1 MDSLLSRIRA
11 SFADA
16 SPRRQLAGVAVL
28 VAIVAS
34 LIAAGYFALRPHY
47 QVLFRDLKPQDAAT
61 IVAELER
68 QKVPFRVDESSS
80 AVLVPAA
87 DAQVMRLKLMSS
99 DMRLQGAVGFELFNN
114 SDLGITDFAQKVN
127 YQRALQGELARTIM
141 SLDEIELARVHL
153 AFPDSSIFRR
163 VDDRPKASVAL
174 FMRSGHTLGPDTVR
188 GIQRLVAA
196 AVPQLSVAD
205 VTVLDQRGESATAR
219 DVPVD
224 DPHYALK
231 HALEREYERK
241 IDAQIAPLL
250 GARHATVSVDATLN
264 FDQVRITN
272 ESDLNRPI
280 AGAGGTGS
288 TGIPLPPVSAA
299 AKGFG
304 APPSLPPLP
313 ATTSADGTRTERKL
327 EQIVS
332 APGSL
337 KHLSVGV
344 VIDGALPEDTLTQ
357 LKSVAAAAV
366 GANESRGDT
375 IAIFARTQ
383 PADSSATGIASP
395 LPVDG
400 TGLTAAASNRTGDAH
415 ADPTLAQP
423 DGVQRLWTRLGL
435 PGPLAVYATA
445 LALMIGSALLWR
457 ALAGGRRSTG
467 QHAMTSTERAEYVT
481 RLRVLLSESRQHHE
495 G

>member
-1 MDSLLSRIRA
+1 MESLLSRIRA

-28 VAIVAS
+28 VAIIAS
-34 LIAAGYFALRPHY
+34 LIAVGYVALRPRY

-163 VDDRPKASVAL
+163 ADDRPKASVAL
-174 FMRSGHTLGPDTVR
+174 FMRNGHTLGPDTVR

-196 AVPQLSVAD
+196 AVPQLSAAD
-205 VTVLDQRGESATAR
+205 VTVVDQRGEPAAGR

-241 IDAQIAPLL
+241 IGVQIAPLL
-250 GARHATVSVDATLN
+250 GSRHATVSVDATLN
-264 FDQVRITN
+264 FDQIRVTN

-280 AGAGGTGS
+280 AGAGGTG
-288 TGIPLPPVSAA
+288 IPLPPSSTT

-304 APPSLPPLP
+304 SPPGLPPLP
-313 ATTSADGTRTERKL
+313 AAPSSDGTRTERKL

-344 VIDGALPEDTLTQ
+344 VIDGTVPDDMLAQ

-366 GANESRGDT
+366 GADTSRGDT
-375 IAIFARTQ
+375 VVIFARSQ
-383 PADSSATGIASP
+383 PADGSATGIASP
-395 LPVDG
+395 LPVEG
-400 TGLTAAASNRTGDAH
+400 AGPTVTASNNTGDSH
-415 ADPTLAQP
+415 ADRTPVQP
-423 DGVQRLWTRLGL
+423 DDVRRIWTRLGL
-435 PGPLAVYATA
+435 PGPFIAYATVLVL
-445 LALMIGSALLWR
+445 LAGSVLLWR
-457 ALAGGRRSTG
+457 PLAGRRRPVG
-467 QHAMTSTERAEYVT
+467 AHAMTSTERAEYVT

>member
-1 MDSLLSRIRA
+1 MESLLSRIRA
-11 SFADA
+11 SFSDA

-34 LIAAGYFALRPHY
+34 LIAAGYFALRPRY

-61 IVAELER
+61 IVTELER
-68 QKVPFRVDESSS
+68 HKVPFQVDESSS

-163 VDDRPKASVAL
+163 ADDRPKASVAL

-196 AVPQLSVAD
+196 AVPQLSAAD
-205 VTVLDQRGESATAR
+205 VTVLDQRGESAAGR

-241 IDAQIAPLL
+241 IGVQIAPLL

-264 FDQVRITN
+264 FDQVRVTN
-272 ESDLNRPI
+272 EFDLNRSL
-280 AGAGGTGS
+280 ASTGS
-288 TGIPLPPVSAA
+288 TGIPLPPASMN
-299 AKGFG
+299 AKGIG
-304 APPSLPPLP
+304 APGLPPLP
-313 ATTSADGTRTERKL
+313 STPSSDGTRTERKL

-344 VIDGALPEDTLTQ
+344 VIDGTLPEETLAQ
-357 LKSVAAAAV
+357 LKSVTAAAV
-366 GANESRGDT
+366 GADGARGDT
-375 IAIFARTQ
+375 VVIFARTQ
-383 PADSSATGIASP
+383 PADGLATGIASP
-395 LPVDG
+395 LPLGGDG
-400 TGLTAAASNRTGDAH
+400 PTMPASNPAGDLLADHTAAQPDDIRH
-415 ADPTLAQP
+415 TLAQ
-423 DGVQRLWTRLGL
+423 LGL
-435 PGPLAVYATA
+435 PGPVAAYATV
-445 LALMIGSALLWR
+445 LALLIGSALLWR
-457 ALAGGRRSTG
+457 VLAGGKRPAG

-481 RLRVLLSESRQHHE
+481 RLRALLSESRQHHE

>member
-1 MDSLLSRIRA
+1 MESLLTRIRA

-16 SPRRQLAGVAVL
+16 SPRRQLISVAVL
-28 VAIVAS
+28 VALVAS
-34 LIAAGYFALRPHY
+34 LITAGYFALRPRY

-87 DAQVMRLKLMSS
+87 DAQVMRLRLMSS

-163 VDDRPKASVAL
+163 ADDRPKASVAL
-174 FMRSGHTLGPDTVR
+174 FMRSGHTLGSDTVR

-196 AVPQLSVAD
+196 AVPQLSAAD
-205 VTVLDQRGESATAR
+205 VTVLDQRGESASGR

-241 IDAQIAPLL
+241 IGVQIAPLL

-264 FDQVRITN
+264 FDQVRVTN

-280 AGAGGTGS
+280 ASAGS
-288 TGIPLPPVSAA
+288 TGIPLPPSSVNAKGIGVSA
-299 AKGFG
+299 
-304 APPSLPPLP
+304 LPPLP
-313 ATTSADGTRTERKL
+313 STSSSDGTRTERKL

-344 VIDGALPEDTLTQ
+344 VIDGTLPEETLTQ
-357 LKSVAAAAV
+357 LKSVTAAAV
-366 GANESRGDT
+366 GADGSRGDT
-375 IAIFARTQ
+375 VVIFARSQ
-383 PADSSATGIASP
+383 AADGSATGIASP
-395 LPVDG
+395 PAVDG
-400 TGLTAAASNRTGDAH
+400 GAPTMPAPNPVGDLLADHTAVRPGGIRQVWA
-415 ADPTLAQP
+415 
-423 DGVQRLWTRLGL
+423 RLGL
-435 PGPLAVYATA
+435 PGPVAASATV
-445 LALMIGSALLWR
+445 LVLLIGSALLWR
-457 ALAGGRRSTG
+457 ALAGGRRPAG

>member
-1 MDSLLSRIRA
+1 MESLLSRIRA
-11 SFADA
+11 SFSDA

-34 LIAAGYFALRPHY
+34 LIAAGYFALRPRY

-61 IVAELER
+61 IVTELER
-68 QKVPFRVDESSS
+68 HKVPFQVDESSS

-163 VDDRPKASVAL
+163 ADDRPKASVAL

-196 AVPQLSVAD
+196 AVPQLSAAD
-205 VTVLDQRGESATAR
+205 VTVLDQRGESAAGR

-241 IDAQIAPLL
+241 IGVQIAPLL

-264 FDQVRITN
+264 FDQVRVTN
-272 ESDLNRPI
+272 EFDLNRSL
-280 AGAGGTGS
+280 ASTGS
-288 TGIPLPPVSAA
+288 TGIPLPPASMN
-299 AKGFG
+299 AKGIG
-304 APPSLPPLP
+304 APGLPPLP
-313 ATTSADGTRTERKL
+313 STPSSDGTRTERKL

-344 VIDGALPEDTLTQ
+344 VIDGTLPEETLAQ
-357 LKSVAAAAV
+357 LKSVTAAAV
-366 GANESRGDT
+366 GADGARGDT
-375 IAIFARTQ
+375 VVIFARTQ
-383 PADSSATGIASP
+383 PADGLATGIASP
-395 LPVDG
+395 LPLGGDG
-400 TGLTAAASNRTGDAH
+400 PTMPASNPAGDLLADHTAAQPDDIRH
-415 ADPTLAQP
+415 TLAQ
-423 DGVQRLWTRLGL
+423 LGL
-435 PGPLAVYATA
+435 PGPVAAYATV
-445 LALMIGSALLWR
+445 LALLIGSALLWR
-457 ALAGGRRSTG
+457 VLAGGKRPAS

-481 RLRVLLSESRQHHE
+481 RLRALLSESRQHHE

>member
-1 MDSLLSRIRA
+1 M
-11 SFADA
+11 
-16 SPRRQLAGVAVL
+16 AVL

-34 LIAAGYFALRPHY
+34 LIAAGYFALRPRY

-61 IVAELER
+61 IVTELER
-68 QKVPFRVDESSS
+68 HKVPFQVDESSS

-163 VDDRPKASVAL
+163 ADDRPKASVAL

-196 AVPQLSVAD
+196 AVPQLSAAD
-205 VTVLDQRGESATAR
+205 VTVLDQRGESAAGR

-241 IDAQIAPLL
+241 IGVQIAPLL

-264 FDQVRITN
+264 FDQVRVTN
-272 ESDLNRPI
+272 EFDLNRSL
-280 AGAGGTGS
+280 ASTGS
-288 TGIPLPPVSAA
+288 TGIPLPPASMN
-299 AKGFG
+299 AKGIG
-304 APPSLPPLP
+304 APGLPPLP
-313 ATTSADGTRTERKL
+313 STPSSDGTRTERKL

-344 VIDGALPEDTLTQ
+344 VIDGTLPEETLAQ
-357 LKSVAAAAV
+357 LKSVTAAAV
-366 GANESRGDT
+366 GADGARGDT
-375 IAIFARTQ
+375 VVIFARTQ
-383 PADSSATGIASP
+383 PADGLATGIASP
-395 LPVDG
+395 LPLGGDG
-400 TGLTAAASNRTGDAH
+400 PTMPASNPAGDLLADHTAAQPDDIRH
-415 ADPTLAQP
+415 TLAQ
-423 DGVQRLWTRLGL
+423 LGL
-435 PGPLAVYATA
+435 PGPVAAYATV
-445 LALMIGSALLWR
+445 LALLIGSALLWR
-457 ALAGGRRSTG
+457 VLAGGKRPAS

-481 RLRVLLSESRQHHE
+481 RLRALLSESRQHHE

>member
-1 MDSLLSRIRA
+1 MESLLSRIRA

-163 VDDRPKASVAL
+163 ADDRPKASVAL

-196 AVPQLSVAD
+196 AVPQLSAAD
-205 VTVLDQRGESATAR
+205 VTVLDQRGEPATAR

-250 GARHATVSVDATLN
+250 GSRHATVSVDATLN
-264 FDQVRITN
+264 FDQVRVTN

-280 AGAGGTGS
+280 AGAGGTG
-288 TGIPLPPVSAA
+288 IPLPPLSTT

-304 APPSLPPLP
+304 SPPGLPPLP
-313 ATTSADGTRTERKL
+313 AVPSSDGTRTERKL

-375 IAIFARTQ
+375 VVIFARTQ

-400 TGLTAAASNRTGDAH
+400 TGPAAAASNRTGDAH

-435 PGPLAVYATA
+435 PGPLAIYATA
-445 LALMIGSALLWR
+445 LALMIGSVLLWR
-457 ALAGGRRSTG
+457 VLAGGRRSAG

>member
-1 MDSLLSRIRA
+1 M
-11 SFADA
+11 
-16 SPRRQLAGVAVL
+16 AGVAVL

-34 LIAAGYFALRPHY
+34 LIAAGYFALRPRY

-61 IVAELER
+61 IVTELER
-68 QKVPFRVDESSS
+68 HKVPFQVDESSS

-163 VDDRPKASVAL
+163 ADDRPKASVAL

-196 AVPQLSVAD
+196 AVPQLSAAD
-205 VTVLDQRGESATAR
+205 VTVLDQRGESAAGR

-241 IDAQIAPLL
+241 IGVQIAPLL

-264 FDQVRITN
+264 FDQVRVTN
-272 ESDLNRPI
+272 EFDLNRSL
-280 AGAGGTGS
+280 ASTGS
-288 TGIPLPPVSAA
+288 TGIPLPPASMN
-299 AKGFG
+299 AKGIG
-304 APPSLPPLP
+304 APGLPPLP
-313 ATTSADGTRTERKL
+313 STPSSDGTRTERKL

-344 VIDGALPEDTLTQ
+344 VIDGTLPEETLAQ
-357 LKSVAAAAV
+357 LKSVTAAAV
-366 GANESRGDT
+366 GADGARGDT
-375 IAIFARTQ
+375 VVIFARTQ
-383 PADSSATGIASP
+383 PADGLATGIASP
-395 LPVDG
+395 LPLGGDG
-400 TGLTAAASNRTGDAH
+400 PTMPASNPAGDLLADHTAAQPDDIRH
-415 ADPTLAQP
+415 TLAQ
-423 DGVQRLWTRLGL
+423 LGL
-435 PGPLAVYATA
+435 PGPVAAYATV
-445 LALMIGSALLWR
+445 LALLIGSALLWR
-457 ALAGGRRSTG
+457 VLAGGKRPAS

-481 RLRVLLSESRQHHE
+481 RLRALLSESRQHHE

>member
-1 MDSLLSRIRA
+1 MESLLTRIRA

-16 SPRRQLAGVAVL
+16 SPRRQLAGVAIL

-34 LIAAGYFALRPHY
+34 LIAAGYFALRPRY

-127 YQRALQGELARTIM
+127 YQGALQGELARTIM

-163 VDDRPKASVAL
+163 ADDRPKASVAL

-196 AVPQLSVAD
+196 AVPQLSAAD
-205 VTVLDQRGESATAR
+205 VTVLDQRGESAAGR

-241 IDAQIAPLL
+241 IGVQIAPLL
-250 GARHATVSVDATLN
+250 GARHATVSVDAMLN

-280 AGAGGTGS
+280 ASAGS
-288 TGIPLPPVSAA
+288 TGTPLPPSSTNG
-299 AKGFG
+299 KGIG
-304 APPSLPPLP
+304 APGLPPLP
-313 ATTSADGTRTERKL
+313 STPSSDGTRSERKL
-327 EQIVS
+327 EQVVS

-344 VIDGALPEDTLTQ
+344 VIDGTLPEETLAQ
-357 LKSVAAAAV
+357 LKSVTAAAV
-366 GANESRGDT
+366 GADGARGDT
-375 IAIFARTQ
+375 VAIFARTQ
-383 PADSSATGIASP
+383 PADGSATGIASP

-400 TGLTAAASNRTGDAH
+400 ADRTVPASNLADDPRTE
-415 ADPTLAQP
+415 PVSAQP
-423 DGVQRLWTRLGL
+423 DGTQRILKRLGL
-435 PGPLAVYATA
+435 PGPVVAYATV
-445 LALMIGSALLWR
+445 LALLIGSALLWR
-457 ALAGGRRSTG
+457 ALATSRRSTG
-467 QHAMTSTERAEYVT
+467 LHAMTSTERAEYVT
-481 RLRVLLSESRQHHE
+481 RLRALLSESRQHHE

>member
-1 MDSLLSRIRA
+1 MESLLSRIRA

-28 VAIVAS
+28 VALVAS
-34 LIAAGYFALRPHY
+34 LIAAGYFALRPRY

-163 VDDRPKASVAL
+163 ADDRPKASVAL
-174 FMRSGHTLGPDTVR
+174 FMRSGHALGPDTVR

-196 AVPQLSVAD
+196 AVPQLSAAD
-205 VTVLDQRGESATAR
+205 VTVVDQRGEPAAGR

-241 IDAQIAPLL
+241 IGTQIAPLL
-250 GARHATVSVDATLN
+250 GARHATISVDATLN

-280 AGAGGTGS
+280 AGSGS
-288 TGIPLPPVSAA
+288 AGIPLPPSST
-299 AKGFG
+299 AKGFS
-304 APPSLPPLP
+304 APPGLPPLP
-313 ATTSADGTRTERKL
+313 ATLSADGTRMERKL

-344 VIDGALPEDTLTQ
+344 VIDGTLPEETLAQ
-357 LKSVAAAAV
+357 LKSVTAAAV
-366 GANESRGDT
+366 GADGSRGDT
-375 IAIFARTQ
+375 VVIFARAQ
-383 PADSSATGIASP
+383 PANGSATGIASP

-400 TGLTAAASNRTGDAH
+400 TAPMMPASNAAGDLPADH
-415 ADPTLAQP
+415 AAAQP
-423 DGVQRLWTRLGL
+423 DAIQRTWARLGL
-435 PGPLAVYATA
+435 PGPVAAYATV
-445 LALMIGSALLWR
+445 LALMIGSVLLWR
-457 ALAGGRRSTG
+457 VLAGGRRSVSP
-467 QHAMTSTERAEYVT
+467 HAMTSTERAEYVT

>member
-1 MDSLLSRIRA
+1 MESLLSRIRA
-11 SFADA
+11 SLADA
-16 SPRRQLAGVAVL
+16 SPRRQLAAVAVL

-68 QKVPFRVDESSS
+68 QKVPFRVGESSS

-163 VDDRPKASVAL
+163 ADDRPKASVAL

-196 AVPQLSVAD
+196 AVPQLSAAD
-205 VTVLDQRGESATAR
+205 VTVLDQRGEPATAR

-250 GARHATVSVDATLN
+250 GSRHATVSVDATLN

-280 AGAGGTGS
+280 TGAGS
-288 TGIPLPPVSAA
+288 TGIPLPPLSTT
-299 AKGFG
+299 AKSFSS
-304 APPSLPPLP
+304 PPGLPPLP
-313 ATTSADGTRTERKL
+313 AAPSADGTRTERKL

-357 LKSVAAAAV
+357 LKSVVAAAV

-375 IAIFARTQ
+375 VVIFARTQ
-383 PADSSATGIASP
+383 PADNSATGIASP

-400 TGLTAAASNRTGDAH
+400 AGPTAAASNYAGDMH
-415 ADPTLAQP
+415 ADPTHAQP

-435 PGPLAVYATA
+435 PGPLAAYATA

-457 ALAGGRRSTG
+457 ALAGGRRSAG
-467 QHAMTSTERAEYVT
+467 PHAMTSTERAEYVT

>member
-1 MDSLLSRIRA
+1 MESLLSRIRA
-11 SFADA
+11 SFSDA
-16 SPRRQLAGVAVL
+16 LPRRQLAGVAVL
-28 VAIVAS
+28 VVIVAS
-34 LIAAGYFALRPHY
+34 LIAAGYFALRPRY

-68 QKVPFRVDESSS
+68 QKVPFQVDESSS

-163 VDDRPKASVAL
+163 ADDRPKASVAL
-174 FMRSGHTLGPDTVR
+174 FMRSGHTLGPDTVH

-196 AVPQLSVAD
+196 AVPQLSAAD
-205 VTVLDQRGESATAR
+205 VTVLDQRGESAAGR

-241 IDAQIAPLL
+241 IDVQIAPLL

-272 ESDLNRPI
+272 ESDLNRSL
-280 AGAGGTGS
+280 ASAGS
-288 TGIPLPPVSAA
+288 TGIPLPPASMN
-299 AKGFG
+299 AKGIG
-304 APPSLPPLP
+304 APGLPPLP
-313 ATTSADGTRTERKL
+313 STPSSDGTRTERKL

-344 VIDGALPEDTLTQ
+344 VIDGTLPEETLAQ
-357 LKSVAAAAV
+357 LKSVTAAAV
-366 GANESRGDT
+366 GADRARGDT
-375 IAIFARTQ
+375 VVIFARTQ
-383 PADSSATGIASP
+383 PTDGSTGIATP
-395 LPVDG
+395 VPVDG
-400 TGLTAAASNRTGDAH
+400 ADRAVPASNLATDRRIPA
-415 ADPTLAQP
+415 PAQP
-423 DGVQRLWTRLGL
+423 SGMQRTWTRLGL
-435 PGPLAVYATA
+435 PGPIVAYATVVA
-445 LALMIGSALLWR
+445 LLIGIALLWR
-457 ALAGGRRSTG
+457 LLAGGRRPTG
-467 QHAMTSTERAEYVT
+467 LHAMTSTERDEYVT

>member
-1 MDSLLSRIRA
+1 MESLLTRIRA

-16 SPRRQLAGVAVL
+16 SPRRQLISVAVL
-28 VAIVAS
+28 VALVAS
-34 LIAAGYFALRPHY
+34 LIAAGYFALRPRY

-68 QKVPFRVDESSS
+68 QKIPFRVDESSS

-163 VDDRPKASVAL
+163 ADDRPKASVAL

-196 AVPQLSVAD
+196 AVPQLSAAD
-205 VTVLDQRGESATAR
+205 VTVLDQRGESAAGR

-241 IDAQIAPLL
+241 IGAQIAPLL
-250 GARHATVSVDATLN
+250 GARHATVSVDAMLN
-264 FDQVRITN
+264 FDQVRVTN

-280 AGAGGTGS
+280 ASAGS
-288 TGIPLPPVSAA
+288 TGIPLPPASMNARSVGSP
-299 AKGFG
+299 G
-304 APPSLPPLP
+304 LPPLP
-313 ATTSADGTRTERKL
+313 STPSSDGMRTERKL

-344 VIDGALPEDTLTQ
+344 VIDGTLPEETLAQ
-357 LKSVAAAAV
+357 LKSVTAAAV
-366 GANESRGDT
+366 GADGSRGDT
-375 IAIFARTQ
+375 VVIFARSQ
-383 PADSSATGIASP
+383 PADGSATGIASP
-395 LPVDG
+395 LAVDG
-400 TGLTAAASNRTGDAH
+400 VGPTMPASNPAGDLL
-415 ADPTLAQP
+415 ADHTAAQP
-423 DGVQRLWTRLGL
+423 DGIRHAWARLGL
-435 PGPLAVYATA
+435 PGPVAAYATV
-445 LALMIGSALLWR
+445 LALLIGSALLWR
-457 ALAGGRRSTG
+457 VLAGGKRPAG
-467 QHAMTSTERAEYVT
+467 PHAMTSTERAEYVT

>member
-1 MDSLLSRIRA
+1 MESLLSRIRA
-11 SFADA
+11 SFSDA

-34 LIAAGYFALRPHY
+34 LIAAGYFALRPRY

-61 IVAELER
+61 IVTELER
-68 QKVPFRVDESSS
+68 QKVPFQVDESSS

-163 VDDRPKASVAL
+163 ADDRPKASVAL

-196 AVPQLSVAD
+196 AVPQLSAAD
-205 VTVLDQRGESATAR
+205 VTVLDQHGESAAGR

-241 IDAQIAPLL
+241 IGVQIAPLL

-264 FDQVRITN
+264 FDQVRVTN
-272 ESDLNRPI
+272 ESDLNRSL
-280 AGAGGTGS
+280 ASAGS
-288 TGIPLPPVSAA
+288 TGIPLPPASMN
-299 AKGFG
+299 AKGIG
-304 APPSLPPLP
+304 APGLPPLP
-313 ATTSADGTRTERKL
+313 STPLSDGTRTERKL

-344 VIDGALPEDTLTQ
+344 VIDGTLPEETLAQ
-357 LKSVAAAAV
+357 LKSVTAAAV
-366 GANESRGDT
+366 GADGARGDT
-375 IAIFARTQ
+375 VLIFARTQ
-383 PADSSATGIASP
+383 PADGSATGIASP
-395 LPVDG
+395 LPLGGDG
-400 TGLTAAASNRTGDAH
+400 ATMPASNPVGDLL
-415 ADPTLAQP
+415 ADHTAAQP
-423 DGVQRLWTRLGL
+423 DDIRHTWARLGL
-435 PGPLAVYATA
+435 PGPVAAYATV
-445 LALMIGSALLWR
+445 LALLIGSALLWR
-457 ALAGGRRSTG
+457 VLAGGKRPAG

-481 RLRVLLSESRQHHE
+481 RLRALLSESRQHHE

>member
-1 MDSLLSRIRA
+1 METLLTRIRA

-16 SPRRQLAGVAVL
+16 SPRRQLISVAVL
-28 VAIVAS
+28 VALVAS
-34 LIAAGYFALRPHY
+34 LIAAGYFALRPRY

-163 VDDRPKASVAL
+163 ADDRPKASVAL

-196 AVPQLSVAD
+196 AVPQLSAAD
-205 VTVLDQRGESATAR
+205 VTVLDQRGEPAAGR

-241 IDAQIAPLL
+241 IGVQIAPLL

-264 FDQVRITN
+264 FDQVRVTN

-280 AGAGGTGS
+280 ASAGS
-288 TGIPLPPVSAA
+288 AGIPLPPSSVN
-299 AKGFG
+299 AKGIG
-304 APPSLPPLP
+304 APGLPPLP
-313 ATTSADGTRTERKL
+313 STPSSDGTRTERKL
-327 EQIVS
+327 EQVVS

-344 VIDGALPEDTLTQ
+344 VIDGTLPEETLTQ
-357 LKSVAAAAV
+357 LKSVTAAAV
-366 GANESRGDT
+366 GADGSRGDT
-375 IAIFARTQ
+375 VVIFARSQ
-383 PADSSATGIASP
+383 PADGAATGIASP
-395 LPVDG
+395 LAADG
-400 TGLTAAASNRTGDAH
+400 GAPTTPASNPVGDLP
-415 ADPTLAQP
+415 ADHTAAQP
-423 DGVQRLWTRLGL
+423 DGIRYVWARLGL
-435 PGPLAVYATA
+435 PGPVAAYATV
-445 LALMIGSALLWR
+445 LALLIGSALLR
-457 ALAGGRRSTG
+457 RVLAGGKRPAG